1 MSAKLTIG
9 FLGAGKMATAL
20 AKGFIRAGLVT
31 AKKVIA
37 SDPSQAACA
46 AFTKET
52 GANTIA
58 SNQDLIELS
67 QVLILAVKPQQ
78 VDEVLTETAQT
89 LTEKHLLI
97 SIAAGITL
105 AKLEAGLPPG
115 ARVVRVMPNTPALI
129 GASASAFAL

>member
-31 AKKVIA
+31 PKKVIA

-67 QVLILAVKPQQ
+67 QVLILAVK
-78 VDEVLTETAQT
+78 
-89 LTEKHLLI
+89 
-97 SIAAGITL
+97 
-105 AKLEAGLPPG
+105 
-115 ARVVRVMPNTPALI
+115 
-129 GASASAFAL
+129 